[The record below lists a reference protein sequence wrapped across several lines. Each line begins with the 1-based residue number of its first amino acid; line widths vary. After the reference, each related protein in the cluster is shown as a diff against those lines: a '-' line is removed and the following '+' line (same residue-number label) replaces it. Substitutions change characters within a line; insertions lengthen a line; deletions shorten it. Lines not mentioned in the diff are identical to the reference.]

1 MISRAFIMVI
11 LGLNMGMTQRS
22 IDERWEAKLEQ
33 YVSISGSI
41 NYADWKKEA
50 HGVQAYLSALENHPP
65 QPYWTPTD
73 RKAYWI
79 NVYNAATISLVLQ
92 YYPLSS
98 MQEIDARWETPV
110 FCWSGRSLSLKTIEE
125 LLLEMQDPRILFALH
140 RASVSSPSL
149 SRKAYHGPTL
159 EEQLEAATIK
169 FLTYPSLNLFEEGT
183 LLLSMIF
190 HWYKDDFGTAEERLA
205 LLKKYICK
213 DIDQKTEINYLPFDW
228 RLNE

>member
-1 MISRAFIMVI
+1 MISRAFIMVV

-22 IDERWEAKLEQ
+22 IHDRWEAQLER
-33 YVSISGSI
+33 YVSIRGAV

-50 HGVQAYLSALENHPP
+50 HGVQAYLSALEDHPP
-65 QPYWTPTD
+65 QPYWTLTD

-92 YYPLSS
+92 YYPLCG
-98 MQEIDARWETPV
+98 MQEIDARWEAPV
-110 FCWSGRSLSLKTIEE
+110 FCWSGRSLSLKSIEK

-140 RASVSSPSL
+140 RASVSSPEL
-149 SRKAYHGPTL
+149 SRKAYHGPIL

-169 FLTYPSLNLFEEGT
+169 FLSYPSLNLF

-190 HWYKDDFGTAEERLA
+190 HWYKDNFGTAEEHLA